1 MGGNNNNFVYGYLE
15 NHNVDTDGME
25 PKEAWEEYKDM
36 QQSGDNQEESTDD
49 NSIKPTKESI
59 HEKARKIAHN
69 VNITSE
75 SYEALDTA
83 LNAIQKLVDQYGI
96 DKLRCIETVDVIPY
110 FGPNNPAA
118 IIDGGLY
125 ISNNFLKNPSRLYDI
140 TNKIWRKNAEQK
152 YQQARM
158 LFDSAEDCDIET
170 KQQLTN
176 DLLDA
181 SFAVKFDKQSFCCP
195 GYEIQCVI
203 NHEIGHVLLNRALK
217 IDPNKHNT
225 LNHHYVRAI
234 HYGEVFHLSQR
245 SVDGPNEYYAEAF
258 SYYHFL
264 KQNGK
269 EIPNRIIKVVE
280 EIL

>member
-69 VNITSE
+69 VNITSD
-75 SYEALDTA
+75 SYESLDVA

-96 DKLRCIETVDVIPY
+96 DKLRCIETVDIIPG
-110 FGPNNPAA
+110 FGPSNPAA

-140 TNKIWRKNAEQK
+140 TNKIWRNDVATEYKNA
-152 YQQARM
+152 RM
-158 LFDSAEDCDIET
+158 MFDFADNFDVQT
-170 KQQLTN
+170 KQVLTL
-176 DLLDA
+176 DLIRA
-181 SFAVKFDKQSFCCP
+181 SLSMKFSSQSVCYKNC
-195 GYEIQCVI
+195 EIECVI
-203 NHEIGHVLLNRALK
+203 NHEIGHVLLNRYIDRDDSKYK
-217 IDPNKHNT
+217 IIENKF
-225 LNHHYVRAI
+225 YRAI
-234 HYGEVFHLSQR
+234 YYGNIFSLSR
-245 SVDGPNEYYAEAF
+245 RALDNPKEFIAEAF
-258 SYYHFL
+258 SLYCHCKKTGDIIPSFL
-264 KQNGK
+264 NNILK
-269 EIPNRIIKVVE
+269 EII
-280 EIL
+280 